1 MASLEPRRIGDL
13 DCHVITC
20 ESHEQ
25 SLELTAIFC
34 HGYGAPGDDLVPVGA
49 QLLQQFPDLL
59 DHIQMI
65 FPAAPIDLSNQGL
78 PGGRAWWP
86 LEIDQLTRAVQQR
99 NFDELRKSCPPLL
112 PAAREKLMRLIKEI
126 GQPPHK
132 IVLGGFSQ
140 GAMLATDVAL
150 HLPEPPACLV
160 IWSGTLLNEEE
171 WRSRAPC
178 LKDVPIIQ
186 SHGRDDPILPYEA
199 AIWLKDLFVA
209 AECKVNFIGFRGPH
223 TISKDA
229 INAVGELIERSLGF
243 LE

>member
-1 MASLEPRRIGDL
+1 MASLEPRQIADL
-13 DCHVITC
+13 NCHVITC
-20 ESHEQ
+20 ESKEN
-25 SLELTAIFC
+25 SPELTAIFC

-59 DHIQMI
+59 DQIQLI
-65 FPAAPIDLSNQGL
+65 FPAAPLDLSNQGL

-86 LEIDQLTRAVQQR
+86 LEIDQLTRSIQQR
-99 NFDELRKSCPPLL
+99 DFDELRKSCPPQL
-112 PAAREKLMRLIKEI
+112 PSAREKLLKLIEET

-150 HLPEPPACLV
+150 HLPEPPAGLI

-171 WRSRAPC
+171 WRRRAKQ
-178 LKDVPIIQ
+178 LKNIPIIQ
-186 SHGRDDPILPYEA
+186 SHGREDMILPYEA
-199 AIWLKDLFVA
+199 AIWLKDLLVE
-209 AECKVNFIGFRGPH
+209 AESKVNFIGFRGPH

-229 INAVGELIERSLGF
+229 INAVGELFERLLGF